1 MWNRVFRRWLGL
13 VRPRIVGVR
22 SSNKVEDLALR
33 GRFGEV
39 QAPVEV
45 ELVADVRDEDVQ
57 AAGLEGDDV
66 RRHGDFSASVV
77 IGTRQKLVCT

>member
-1 MWNRVFRRWLGL
+1 
-13 VRPRIVGVR
+13 
-22 SSNKVEDLALR
+22 
-33 GRFGEV
+33 
-39 QAPVEV
+39 VEV